1 MPNGKTEKA
10 RAQVKPM
17 QRTANDWITEGRL
30 DVNKMR
36 AMVVTSPGA
45 GLHMEEREIPEPG
58 AGEVRIR
65 VHACGVCHG
74 DAFIVEGKRP
84 NLTYPRI
91 PGHEVIGEIEAIAP
105 GIAGWAIGE
114 RIGVGWFAGA
124 CGRCTPC
131 RKGQAFA
138 CRTMRGATGLTRDGG
153 YATHMLADVSAI
165 ARVPVELE
173 SVAAAPLL
181 CAGVT
186 TFNALRHCQAGPG
199 DLLAV
204 QGVGGLGHVAL
215 QFAARMGFR
224 VVAINRG
231 REKEALARKL
241 GADDY
246 IDSLASDPAAALQ
259 VMGGAAAILSTV
271 TDGEAMAAV
280 IGGLAPGGVLM
291 MLGATESLTIR
302 PSHLIL
308 NQASIKGWNAGNA
321 LDSEEMLRFSD
332 AHAVHSINEI
342 YPLEQANEAY
352 QRMMTGKARFRVV
365 LSTA

>member
-1 MPNGKTEKA
+1 MGAGNLSSISRAIAPCTESFTFCMPNGKTEKA

-186 TFNALRHCQAGPG
+186 TFNALRHCQAC
-199 DLLAV
+199 DRVHYQQHLC
-204 QGVGGLGHVAL
+204 AL
-215 QFAARMGFR
+215 IA
-224 VVAINRG
+224 
-231 REKEALARKL
+231 KELR
-241 GADDY
+241 
-246 IDSLASDPAAALQ
+246 
-259 VMGGAAAILSTV
+259 
-271 TDGEAMAAV
+271 
-280 IGGLAPGGVLM
+280 
-291 MLGATESLTIR
+291 
-302 PSHLIL
+302 
-308 NQASIKGWNAGNA
+308 
-321 LDSEEMLRFSD
+321 DSERDETR
-332 AHAVHSINEI
+332 AH
-342 YPLEQANEAY
+342 
-352 QRMMTGKARFRVV
+352 T
-365 LSTA
+365 